1 MATVGLARPADL
13 LVTAVAN
20 QTETKVAAGIA
31 NGHAW
36 FVAVAGNIAKL
47 IRFGVEANVIVAA
60 AIGTNTTAVIANRV
74 LAAFV
79 AR

>member
-1 MATVGLARPADL
+1 MATVGLARRAVL

-36 FVAVAGNIAKL
+36 VVTLAGNFAN
-47 IRFGVEANVIVAA
+47 FGVEANVIVAA